1 MLDMFSLSVVLLA
14 GLYFVALAA
23 VALIAPARASV
34 FLLGFASSAATHY
47 AELLVRL
54 LVGVAFVAQAARMP
68 FAAVFYAFGWLLL
81 ITTLGLFL
89 VPWQRHRRFAQH
101 AVPLALRHLPLVAF
115 ASLLMG
121 GFVLWSAIRS
131 AT

>member
-1 MLDMFSLSVVLLA
+1 MFSLPVVLLA

-23 VALIAPARASV
+23 VALTAPARASV
-34 FLLGFASSAATHY
+34 FLLGFASSASTHY

-54 LVGVAFVAQAARMP
+54 LVGAAFVAQSARMP

-81 ITTLGLFL
+81 VTTLGLFL
-89 VPWQRHRRFAQH
+89 VPWQRHRRFAQR
-101 AVPLALRHLPLVAF
+101 AVPLALRHLPLGAF
-115 ASLLMG
+115 VSLLMG

>member
-1 MLDMFSLSVVLLA
+1 MLDMFSLLVVLLA
-14 GLYFVALAA
+14 GLYFVARAA
-23 VALIAPARASV
+23 FARMAHARALV
-34 FLLGFASSAATHY
+34 LLLGFARSAATHY

-54 LVGVAFVAQAARMP
+54 LVGAAFVAQSARMP
-68 FAAVFYAFGWLLL
+68 FAAVFHAFGWLLL
-81 ITTLGLFL
+81 VTTLGLFL
-89 VPWQRHRRFAQH
+89 VTWRRHRRFAQR

-121 GFVLWSAIRS
+121 SFVLWFAIRS

>member
-1 MLDMFSLSVVLLA
+1 MLSLSVVLLA
-14 GLYFVALAA
+14 GLYFVVLAA
-23 VALIAPARASV
+23 VSLTAPARASV

-54 LVGVAFVAQAARMP
+54 LVGVAFVAQAARIP
-68 FAAVFYAFGWLLL
+68 FSAAFYVFGWLLL
-81 ITTLGLFL
+81 VTTLGLL
-89 VPWQRHRRFAQH
+89 LIPWQRHRRFAQR